1 MRFAGIGR
9 PLIRSTQLLLLFA
22 TLYVPVLPVLPVL
35 SRQES
40 RVQEQTA
47 PPPLKVISRLERSQL
62 NQSKD
67 AKARVQT
74 TLELALI
81 HLAEAEAQTSQHDYP
96 AAAAGAGRYWALVED
111 LFAFLKT
118 MNRDSNKTRDLYK
131 RVELALRGHGPR
143 LSAIRRGT
151 PSEYAVWIREIE
163 DLARAGRTEA
173 LNSFYGHTVFRD
185 KSPDQQQAN
194 KPLQKSSITPDKN
207 EP

>member
-1 MRFAGIGR
+1 MRFAEIGR

-22 TLYVPVLPVLPVL
+22 TLYIPILPVLIA
-35 SRQES
+35 QES
-40 RVQEQTA
+40 GSQEQAA

-62 NQSKD
+62 DESKD

-74 TLELALI
+74 TLELALV

-111 LFAFLKT
+111 LFSFLKT

-131 RVELALRGHGPR
+131 RVELALRAHGPR

-151 PSEYAVWIREIE
+151 PSEYSVWIKEIE
-163 DLARAGRTEA
+163 DFARNGRTEA

-185 KSPDQQQAN
+185 KPSDQQQAN
-194 KPLQKSSITPDKN
+194 KPLQKSSITPHKN
-207 EP
+207 QP